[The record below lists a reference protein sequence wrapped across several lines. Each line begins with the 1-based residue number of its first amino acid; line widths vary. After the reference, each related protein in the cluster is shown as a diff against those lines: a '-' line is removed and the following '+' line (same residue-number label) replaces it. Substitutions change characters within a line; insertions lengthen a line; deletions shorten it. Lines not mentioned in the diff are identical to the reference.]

1 MNNDYNVGGTVVAK
15 TYPGTPGPSR
25 PGDIAPSFPNP
36 APSGPGDI
44 APSFPNPAPSGP
56 GDIAPYNPGQTGG
69 FGTGGGADEVSNFSV
84 LKLEEI
90 LKQLKDKFYE
100 LFRETACAQDYAL
113 TIAHYVTSA
122 DSNLGGAWTNV
133 GNAIEKFKIKFKEL
147 EDSYNTEISKYVEE
161 TVALEMSTAL
171 NVEEVSE
178 EINDISSQLDS
189 LFGM

>member
-1 MNNDYNVGGTVVAK
+1 MNTDYNVGGTVVAK
-15 TYPGTPGPSR
+15 TYPGTPGPVS

-36 APSGPGDI
+36 ASSGL
-44 APSFPNPAPSGP
+44 

-69 FGTGGGADEVSNFSV
+69 GADDVSNFSV

-90 LKQLKDKFYE
+90 LIQLKDKFYE
-100 LFRETACAQDYAL
+100 LFRETACAQDYAG
-113 TIAHYVTSA
+113 TIAYYVTSA
-122 DSNLGGAWTNV
+122 DSHLGAAWTNV
-133 GNAIEKFKIKFKEL
+133 SNAIDKFRIKFNEL
-147 EDSYNTEISKYVEE
+147 EDSYNTEISKYIDE

-171 NVEEVSE
+171 SVEEVSE